1 MSAKQFI
8 GLLNQMLKGVSIVS
22 GETPT
27 KESAKFIA
35 SGIYKSIGKHS
46 IAKEFEQYCQSVY
59 DIDILI

>member
-1 MSAKQFI
+1 METQDFTS
-8 GLLNQMLKGVSIVS
+8 LLNKTIYSLVSIS

-27 KESAKFIA
+27 KESAKLIA

-46 IAKEFEQYCQSVY
+46 IAREFEQYCQAVY